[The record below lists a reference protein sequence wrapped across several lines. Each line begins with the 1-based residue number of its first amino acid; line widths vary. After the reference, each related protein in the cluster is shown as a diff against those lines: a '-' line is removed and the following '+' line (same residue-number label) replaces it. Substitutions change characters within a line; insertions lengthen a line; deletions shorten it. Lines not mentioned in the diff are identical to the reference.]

1 MDGHL
6 DGARPRDFLLFWTP
20 LINCSVLSG
29 PEMRNSHWSRFCPQ
43 HACKC
48 KCNQRDIH
56 SPVEN
61 PNRQKAERAK
71 ENGHMI
77 PAHTARGFFKIYK
90 RPQIR
95 KQILL
100 GGQVVRACRASRFG
114 DPAMRSLSLHES
126 NFPFSAHLQDRT
138 ACETIPIYNL
148 SV

>member
-6 DGARPRDFLLFWTP
+6 DGRFLAILDAPDQLFSPVGTGCATRTDLDF
-20 LINCSVLSG
+20 VLS
-29 PEMRNSHWSRFCPQ
+29 M

-48 KCNQRDIH
+48 KCIQRDIH

-114 DPAMRSLSLHES
+114 DPALCSLSRHES

-138 ACETIPIYNL
+138 ACKTIPTYNL